1 MGCLPG
7 LIGGNVGRLII
18 LIWWLVSGDR
28 WAHTFST
35 FWWPLLGA
43 LFAPW
48 TTLAYVLVY
57 PGGVH
62 SWDWALIVVAVLVDV
77 TSLGSSGRARKVK
90 SKVRDERKR
99 RVSLDK

>member
-1 MGCLPG
+1 MGCIPTFVL
-7 LIGGNVGRLII
+7 GNIGRLII

-28 WAHTFST
+28 WAATFST

-48 TTLAYVLVY
+48 TTLSYVLVY

-62 SWDWALIVVAVLVDV
+62 GRDWALIVIAVLADV
-77 TSLGSSGRARKVK
+77 SALGSAGRGKGGRRRP
-90 SKVRDERKR
+90 RD
-99 RVSLDK
+99 